1 MHKKKVTKLGSQKLH
16 IFPRVTNMG
25 SIIGNRIDYNGGR
38 GSERQAAHTQQKLN
52 QVVPPL
58 GILGAILF

>member
-1 MHKKKVTKLGSQKLH
+1 
-16 IFPRVTNMG
+16 MG
-25 SIIGNRIDYNGGR
+25 SIIGNRIDYNGGG

-52 QVVPPL
+52 QVTSPPL